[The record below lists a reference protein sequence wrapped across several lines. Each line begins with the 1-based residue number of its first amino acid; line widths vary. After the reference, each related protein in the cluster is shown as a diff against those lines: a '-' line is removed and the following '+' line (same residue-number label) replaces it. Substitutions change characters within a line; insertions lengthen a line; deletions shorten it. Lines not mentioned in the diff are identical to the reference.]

1 MKNLRKPLSLL
12 LALILC
18 YSFSAMSFA
27 DDGQE
32 FQPYAQ
38 LRLSPS
44 LSATRASVLG
54 SSSSSETVTVSFT
67 LYTSSGSYITS
78 GSATGLQ
85 YATASKKVDLEPGSY
100 RISATV
106 SNGSSSTSQSFT
118 LTI

>member
-1 MKNLRKPLSLL
+1 MKKFRNLLSLL

-18 YSFSAMSFA
+18 YSFCAISLA
-27 DDGQE
+27 DDDHS

-85 YATASKKVDLEPGSY
+85 
-100 RISATV
+100 
-106 SNGSSSTSQSFT
+106 
-118 LTI
+118 